1 MNARMQLNR
10 TEKPKTRMTHQIILK
25 VCNLATKQKDHLC
38 PMLMNTY
45 LEGILIATTCYY
57 VT

>member
-1 MNARMQLNR
+1 MQLNR
-10 TEKPKTRMTHQIILK
+10 TEKPKTRMTLTHQIILK

-38 PMLMNTY
+38 QMLMNTY

-57 VT
+57 GT